1 MKTQNPTL
9 GPQLLHKKEKRK
21 IQHSVVKI
29 KGRRKQTKIQNQGKK
44 SKKIQAKARH
54 GQRY

>member
-29 KGRRKQTKIQNQGKK
+29 KGRRKQTKIQNKGKK